1 MEPNQDEK
9 GARRPARTLPA
20 QMVADPALAA
30 RLEDG
35 EGSCGGAS
43 ERGGASVETDGAIGL
58 ADRASCAVDEDQMRA
73 MRMWYVTRFKLTSA
87 FLGVSQLATILGMAS
102 STIYTLMRAGRFF
115 LPYRMMN
122 ASPRVWIDDLVAWH
136 LSEVGAAQAFGQKP
150 SRRRAASVV
159 ADAAGA
165 DAGSRALSRAQVDAA
180 VSKAADD
187 ALRAAGID
195 PLARRRRGSR

>member
-9 GARRPARTLPA
+9 GARKPARKVPPG
-20 QMVADPALAA
+20 MVADPAHAS
-30 RLEDG
+30 RLEED
-35 EGSCGGAS
+35 EGSGGSSEPGDAS
-43 ERGGASVETDGAIGL
+43 ARADRAIGL
-58 ADRASCAVDEDQMRA
+58 AGRFGCAVDEGQMQA
-73 MRMWYVTRFKLTSA
+73 MRMWYVARFKLTSA

-136 LSEVGAAQAFGQKP
+136 LSEAGAAQAFGQKP
-150 SRRRAASVV
+150 SRRRAAAAA
-159 ADAAGA
+159 ADAAGE
-165 DAGSRALSRAQVDAA
+165 DGGTRALSRAEVDAA
-180 VSKAADD
+180 VSKAAND

-195 PLARRRRGSR
+195 PQTRRRRGTR

>member
-9 GARRPARTLPA
+9 GARKPARTLPA
-20 QMVADPALAA
+20 EMVAAPALAA

-43 ERGGASVETDGAIGL
+43 ERGGASVETNGAIGL
-58 ADRASCAVDEDQMRA
+58 PGRAGYAVDEDQMQA
-73 MRMWYVTRFKLTSA
+73 MRMWYVARFKLTSA

-136 LSEVGAAQAFGQKP
+136 LSEAGAAQAFGQKP
-150 SRRRAASVV
+150 SRRRAA
-159 ADAAGA
+159 ATAAGE
-165 DAGSRALSRAQVDAA
+165 DCGTRALSRAEVDAA

-187 ALRAAGID
+187 ALRADGIE
-195 PLARRRRGSR
+195 PSTRRKRKAS